1 MVCMKMVGGQ
11 LWSAKRDEEKA
22 RALVKEDLAVAMHRD
37 ASQLKS
43 LPNLTHKIYQKH
55 PGGQQ
60 LLQGIVQTEAVAKA
74 KEAKGKELPKWLG
87 LLALFLIFLTMSYPT
102 SPSST
107 ARTLTV
113 QALLAS
119 AHSNSTSELDEEQE
133 DGTAMGVVC
142 LGNDL

>member
-1 MVCMKMVGGQ
+1 MKMAGGQ
-11 LWSAKRDEEKA
+11 MWSAKRDAEQA

-43 LPNLTHKIYQKH
+43 LPNSTHKIYQKH

-60 LLQGIVQTEAVAKA
+60 LLQGIVQTKAVAKA
-74 KEAKGKELPKWLG
+74 KGAKGKERPRVTSRVPKWLG
-87 LLALFLIFLTMSYPT
+87 LLALLLIFPTMSYPT

-113 QALLAS
+113 QAVLAS
-119 AHSNSTSELDEEQE
+119 AH
-133 DGTAMGVVC
+133 
-142 LGNDL
+142 